1 MKTRILKTTSP
12 EAIPAAL
19 DILLRGGLI
28 AFPTDT
34 VYGLGTSAFN
44 SSAVE
49 KIYIAKGRQV
59 EKAIPVLIGSRED
72 LVNLSSSVPE
82 MANRLIH
89 KFWPGALTIIVLKKS
104 AVPESVSSTNTV
116 ALRMPDH
123 PFALE
128 LLRQTGP
135 LAVTSANR
143 SNQSNPTT
151 AEQVLE
157 QLDGRIDLVL
167 DGGESPGGQP
177 STLVDCTG
185 SRPNI
190 LRVGPISKME
200 ISNTALD

>member
-12 EAIPAAL
+12 EALPAAL

-28 AFPTDT
+28 VFPTDT

-44 SSAVE
+44 SSAIE
-49 KIYIAKGRQV
+49 KIYLAKGRPV

-72 LVNLSSSVPE
+72 LVNLTSSMPE

-89 KFWPGALTIIVLKKS
+89 KFWPGALTIIVFKKS
-104 AVPESVSSTNTV
+104 SIPESVSSTNTV

-135 LAVTSANR
+135 LAVTSANI
-143 SNQSNPTT
+143 SNQSDPTT

-190 LRVGPISKME
+190 LRAGPISETE
-200 ISNTALD
+200 ILKTSLD

>member
-19 DILLRGGLI
+19 DIQLRGGLI

-49 KIYIAKGRQV
+49 KIYTAKGRPF
-59 EKAIPVLIGSRED
+59 EKAIPVLIGNQED
-72 LVNLSSSVPE
+72 LIQLTSSMPE

-89 KFWPGALTIIVLKKS
+89 KFWPGPLTIIVFKKS
-104 AVPESVSSTNTV
+104 TVPGSVSSTSTI
-116 ALRMPDH
+116 AIRMPDH
-123 PFALE
+123 LFTLE
-128 LLRQTGP
+128 LLNQTGP
-135 LAVTSANR
+135 LAVTSANL
-143 SNQSNPTT
+143 SNQPDPTT

-157 QLDGRIDLVL
+157 QLDGRIDLLL
-167 DGGESPGGQP
+167 DGGETPRGYP

-185 SRPNI
+185 SLPI
-190 LRVGPISKME
+190 LLRAGPISEME
-200 ISNTALD
+200 ILSTASD